1 MRRTWL
7 TALLLFWALGA
18 WAQQLRPSPG
28 VAAPA
33 LELPG
38 VDGRIHRLAAYRG
51 KVVLVNFWA
60 SWCEPCREEMP
71 SIETLRRSLSGE
83 PFVVLAVNV
92 GEGAQAARRFAD
104 AAQLG
109 AALLLDRDGATARA
123 WGARALP
130 STFIVGPDGT
140 IRYRYVGALDWSSPA
155 VRGAITG
162 LMPRRPSLQSA
173 SALQQFDPD
182 QGAGPCRPD
191 T

>member
-1 MRRTWL
+1 MCWVFAASAEETQ
-7 TALLLFWALGA
+7 TSSGA
-18 WAQQLRPSPG
+18 S
-28 VAAPA
+28 APV

-71 SIETLRRSLSGE
+71 SIESLRRSLNGE

-92 GEGAQAARRFAD
+92 GEGAQSVRRFAD
-104 AAQLG
+104 SVQLG
-109 AALLLDRDGATARA
+109 AVLLIDRNGATARA

-130 STFIVGPDGT
+130 STFIVGPEGT

-155 VRGAITG
+155 VRDVIKR
-162 LMPRRPSLQSA
+162 LIPRRPSLHSA
-173 SALQQFDPD
+173 SALQ
-182 QGAGPCRPD
+182 
-191 T
+191 

>member
-1 MRRTWL
+1 MRKTWL
-7 TALLLFWALGA
+7 VVPLLFWALGA
-18 WAQQLRPSPG
+18 SAQELRPSPG
-28 VAAPA
+28 TAAPA

-38 VDGRIHRLAAYRG
+38 VDGRIHRLEAYRG
-51 KVVLVNFWA
+51 KVVLINFWA

-71 SIETLRRSLSGE
+71 SIETLRRSLNGE

-104 AAQLG
+104 AVQLG
-109 AALLLDRDGATARA
+109 AALLLDRDGATANA

-140 IRYRYVGALDWSSPA
+140 IRYRYVGALDWSSPD
-155 VRGAITG
+155 VRRAITG

-173 SALQQFDPD
+173 SAL
-182 QGAGPCRPD
+182 R
-191 T
+191 

>member
-1 MRRTWL
+1 MRKCWL
-7 TALLLFWALGA
+7 PVLFLFGA
-18 WAQQLRPSPG
+18 IGASAQELQPSPG
-28 VAAPA
+28 AAAPA
-33 LELPG
+33 LGLPG
-38 VDGRIHRLAAYRG
+38 TDGRVHRLADYRG

-71 SIETLRRSLSGE
+71 SIERLRRSLRGK

-104 AAQLG
+104 AVQLG
-109 AALLLDRDGATARA
+109 SALLLDRDGATARA

-130 STFIVGPDGT
+130 STFVIGPDGT

-162 LMPRRPSLQSA
+162 LMPRPPSLQSA
-173 SALQQFDPD
+173 SALK
-182 QGAGPCRPD
+182 
-191 T
+191 

>member
-1 MRRTWL
+1 MRKTCL
-7 TALLLFWALGA
+7 AVLLFFWTLAGS
-18 WAQQLRPSPG
+18 AQEAQPSPG
-28 VAAPA
+28 ASAAA

-71 SIETLRRSLSGE
+71 SIESLRRSMSGE

-92 GEGAQAARRFAD
+92 GEGAQTARRFAD
-104 AAQLG
+104 TVQLG
-109 AALLLDRDGATARA
+109 AVLLMDRSGATARA

-130 STFIVGPDGT
+130 STFVVGPAGT

-155 VRGAITG
+155 VRDVIKG
-162 LMPRRPSLQSA
+162 LMPGRPSLHSA
-173 SALQQFDPD
+173 SALQ
-182 QGAGPCRPD
+182 
-191 T
+191 

>member
-1 MRRTWL
+1 MRKTWL

-60 SWCEPCREEMP
+60 SWCEPCRDEMP
-71 SIETLRRSLSGE
+71 SIERLRRSLSAD
-83 PFVVLAVNV
+83 PFAVLAVNV
-92 GEGAQAARRFAD
+92 AEGAQAARRFAD
-104 AAQLG
+104 AVQLG
-109 AALLLDRDGATARA
+109 AVLLLDREGAAARA

-155 VRGAITG
+155 VHGAITA
-162 LMPRRPSLQSA
+162 LMPRRPSLRSA
-173 SALQQFDPD
+173 SARQ
-182 QGAGPCRPD
+182 
-191 T
+191 